1 MFGDSNWRKGSTQIK
16 IRLNKLWVS
25 LIMPD
30 CALIGVLIYCCINK
44 LYEALI
50 IVIVGIVL
58 NSALLI
64 PWIVIVNKQY
74 KKALEEERKNL
85 LGGD

>member
-1 MFGDSNWRKGSTQIK
+1 MFGDRNWRKGSTQIK
-16 IRLNKLWVS
+16 IHLIELWIS

-30 CALIGVLIYCCINK
+30 CALIGVLIYCCIYK

-50 IVIVGIVL
+50 IVIVGIAL

-85 LGGD
+85 LYRD